1 MRLNIFPREEKFF
14 ELFQQ
19 QAELTRKICDQFK
32 DLLDNFEDGDVEKR
46 VNEIRATED
55 QGDELL
61 HELLVKLARSFV
73 TPIDR
78 EDIHL
83 LANDMDDILDFVQG
97 AAVRL
102 HLFKAKKLHPGIVK
116 LADILVECA
125 GLINQAMER
134 LPKFGDMT
142 DLKKTMRDLEIQ
154 GDDVN
159 RESVADLF
167 ASAKTVEDVLE
178 LMKWK
183 EIIECAEN
191 GVDRFE
197 DTLDVLEGVVIK
209 HA

>member
-14 ELFQQ
+14 EHFAE
-19 QAELTRKICDQFK
+19 QAELITKICGQFK
-32 DLLDNFEDGDVEKR
+32 DLLDNFGDERQGERVEA
-46 VNEIRATED
+46 IRATED
-55 QGDELL
+55 RGDELL
-61 HELLVKLARSFV
+61 HEIMVKLARAFV

-97 AAVRL
+97 SAVRL
-102 HLFKAKKLHPGIVK
+102 HLFQAKELNPGIVE

-125 GLINQAMER
+125 GLITQAMER
-134 LPKFGDMT
+134 LPKFGDVT
-142 DLKKTMRDLEIQ
+142 DLKKDMRVLESR
-154 GDDVN
+154 GDDIN
-159 RESVADLF
+159 RGSVADLF
-167 ASAKTVEDVLE
+167 NSAKSVDDVLE

-197 DTLDVLEGVVIK
+197 DVLEVVEGVVIK